1 MLNVAFKTTLKY
13 VLEIKRPQIYQIILW
28 LDWILY
34 WKKNFDVKF
43 VFKYLHYCLLFLK
56 IRFDGSNV
64 VLFEHVIKEH
74 LTSLILSTFA
84 RSWKRSQNQYSWII
98 MFNKKSKRQKPI
110 RSKIWFTMYD
120 SYSDDLVTWNWWL
133 GVERFWA
140 PNTARCFLFGIF
152 EIVILIGKDSSSI
165 LMNSKNPINNK
176 EHITRYLTNVHDD
189 NLLFIILNGNTKLS
203 VILGYTLLLKLYHNI
218 EEYFSYVFKNIWNVL
233 SFK

>member
-1 MLNVAFKTTLKY
+1 M
-13 VLEIKRPQIYQIILW
+13 
-28 LDWILY
+28 
-34 WKKNFDVKF
+34 KKEVKINI
-43 VFKYLHYCLLFLK
+43 H
-56 IRFDGSNV
+56 
-64 VLFEHVIKEH
+64 E
-74 LTSLILSTFA
+74 SLC
-84 RSWKRSQNQYSWII
+84 Y
-98 MFNKKSKRQKPI
+98 KKSKRQKPI

-140 PNTARCFLFGIF
+140 PNTAKCFLFGIF

-165 LMNSKNPINNK
+165 LMNSKNAINNK

-233 SFK
+233 SFKYFVRM